1 MTDLDKQLLE
11 AAQAGDTR
19 AVKDLIDRGT
29 DVNAKNYWGHTAL
42 MLAARYGY
50 TEIVKLLL
58 EYGAD
63 ANIQNTDSFSYEVR
77 TLLKKVQSAN
87 NQTNNLN
94 LPHSGGE
101 EWKQGEIRDAGCH
114 KNCIVMYVKYNPLH
128 YYLNT
133 SAGNPITFFPHRGVR
148 SGWVDE
154 L

>member
-1 MTDLDKQLLE
+1 MFAAFNGHTGTVKLILE
-11 AAQAGDTR
+11 HGA
-19 AVKDLIDRGT
+19 
-29 DVNAKNYWGHTAL
+29 DVNAKDSDEQTAL
-42 MLAARYGY
+42 MFAAEKGY

-63 ANIQNTDSFSYEVR
+63 ANIQNTDSFSYGVK
-77 TLLKKVQSAN
+77 TLLKKAQSAN

-101 EWKQGEIRDAGCH
+101 EWKPGEIRDAGCH